1 MTDQV
6 GCSLVLSM
14 LILYLGIKLEL
25 HQSRI
30 SQDCGE
36 CFVAME
42 KHNVGNLPDVMKI
55 VVKHLEIFQVNP
67 DPPDELNTHSTTVI
81 VIS

>member
-1 MTDQV
+1 M
-6 GCSLVLSM
+6 
-14 LILYLGIKLEL
+14 
-25 HQSRI
+25 
-30 SQDCGE
+30 
-36 CFVAME
+36 FVAME
-42 KHNVGNLPDVMKI
+42 KPDVGNLPDVMKI